1 MTKVSASI
9 LSDTIKAADIVKEL
23 DKTKVD
29 FIHLDIMDGKFVDNK
44 SWTYGE
50 IKKIVSYT
58 NKKLDAHFMVNDPK
72 KYIEDYA
79 LLNTEYF
86 TFHYETQKDVNEI
99 INLVK
104 SYGLRVGISINP
116 DTDVEVLFPYLNNID
131 LALIMSVVPGKSGQG
146 FIEDTPNKI
155 SKLKEEITRIESK
168 TLIEVDGGINDETGK
183 LCLIA
188 GADILVSAS
197 YIHKNIKDNVNT
209 LKNL

>member
-86 TFHYETQKDVNEI
+86 TFHYETQKDVNEM

>member
-1 MTKVSASI
+1 MTRVSASI
-9 LSDTIKAADIVKEL
+9 LSDSIKATDIVKEL
-23 DKTKVD
+23 DKTNVD

-50 IKKIVSYT
+50 VKKIVSYT

-86 TFHYETQKDVNEI
+86 TFHYEAVKDISEM

-116 DTDVEVLFPYLNNID
+116 DTDVDVLFPYLKSID

-146 FIEDTPNKI
+146 FIEDTQTKI
-155 SKLKEEITRIESK
+155 SKF
-168 TLIEVDGGINDETGK
+168 N
-183 LCLIA
+183 
-188 GADILVSAS
+188 
-197 YIHKNIKDNVNT
+197 
-209 LKNL
+209 